1 MTKGAFAMT
10 TDPNLRLPASELAK
24 LEPARARRV
33 AHVAPPVE
41 VVHAPRRLRRV
52 VRSVVGISRA

>member
-1 MTKGAFAMT
+1 MT
-10 TDPNLRLPASELAK
+10 THTNLRLPASELAK

-41 VVHAPRRLRRV
+41 EAPAPRRLRRA
-52 VRSVVGISRA
+52 VRSVVGFSRA